1 MSLNGC
7 FQALVDLGI
16 AEQADLP
23 SNNFKHSKGLK
34 LLSQSDSQEIVRMFR
49 ILKDLA
55 AEKNV
60 SFDPL
65 KVSDVNE

>member
-1 MSLNGC
+1 MSLLSVNNV
-7 FQALVDLGI
+7 FQALVDLEI
-16 AEQADLP
+16 AEHADFA

-34 LLSQSDSQEIVRMFR
+34 LVSQSDSPEIVRMFR

-65 KVSDVNE
+65 QVS